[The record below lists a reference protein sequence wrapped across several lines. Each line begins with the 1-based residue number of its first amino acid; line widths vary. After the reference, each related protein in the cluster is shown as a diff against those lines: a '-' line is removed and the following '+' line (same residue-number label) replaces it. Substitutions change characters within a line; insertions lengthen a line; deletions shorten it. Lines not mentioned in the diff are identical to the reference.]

1 MAILVC
7 TVVSLQW
14 SLKVTKRTEFASLV
28 SQQPFIPTNRTS
40 AGYVHCL
47 CQLYIAA
54 SAHVVRVYRFRNVGS
69 SMIAISP
76 STGQPPAP
84 VLQWIIT
91 ADADVTRTGTCGS
104 GEATESQG
112 EQEEQ
117 EE

>member
-1 MAILVC
+1 
-7 TVVSLQW
+7 
-14 SLKVTKRTEFASLV
+14 
-28 SQQPFIPTNRTS
+28 
-40 AGYVHCL
+40 
-47 CQLYIAA
+47 
-54 SAHVVRVYRFRNVGS
+54 
-69 SMIAISP
+69 MIAISP